1 MSEPELSFLID
12 DAGDFKAWKLQH
24 PNARVLLDVMIFR
37 WRVASARVL
46 GRPGKWAA
54 FDAEQW
60 CAWSKLSYDQYKRAL
75 RVLVRDGLVIRERH
89 RFGGLTVLA
98 FIQPTPLALIYQGKE
113 GDFARLGKAAA
124 LTIAPIAAPSA
135 APTGAPTDHTTIT
148 TVTTPPS
155 SQQNCDPPPCIAP
168 TPHGSGKTTGGE
180 QEKGNVIPFPT
191 ATTDAKSLTVSLKE
205 KPHVIWEAAYAESY
219 PGSFTA
225 LTMINRKQLNDFVSK
240 CPAGH
245 GGNIL
250 QHAVQ
255 RWAQFCQR
263 AKQDE
268 AAFNLPPKPATGFL
282 LKFITSAVSLWLED
296 HGLIIVGDQVQADT
310 TPKAYVVSTPTTAAA
325 KVQLTA
331 KPAVSD
337 KATKAEM
344 LAILNEPDEEPVSHA
359 G

>member
-1 MSEPELSFLID
+1 MSEPELSFPID

-60 CAWSKLSYDQYKRAL
+60 CAWSKLSHDQYKRAL
-75 RVLVRDGLVIRERH
+75 RLLVRDGLVIRERH
-89 RFGGLTVLA
+89 RFGGSTVLA
-98 FIQPTPLALIYQGKE
+98 FIQPTPLALTYQGKE
-113 GDFARLGKAAA
+113 GDLARLGKAAA
-124 LTIAPIAAPSA
+124 LTITPTAAPST
-135 APTGAPTDHTTIT
+135 APTGAPTDYTTIT
-148 TVTTPPS
+148 TITTPPP

-168 TPHGSGKTTGGE
+168 AANGSGKTTGGE

-191 ATTDAKSLTVSLKE
+191 PTTDVNGLPVPLKL
-205 KPHVIWEAAYAESY
+205 KPNGIWEAAFADSC

-225 LTMINRKQLNDFVSK
+225 LTAVNRKQLKDFVSK
-240 CPAGH
+240 CPAGY

-250 QHAVQ
+250 DHTV
-255 RWAQFCQR
+255 RHWSQFNQR

-268 AAFNLPPKPATGFL
+268 AAFMLPPKPATGFL
-282 LKFITSAVSLWLED
+282 LKFIASAVGLWMED
-296 HGLIIVGDQVQADT
+296 HGLIFADGQVQVDT
-310 TPKAYVVSTPTTAAA
+310 KPNSYVVSTPTTAAA
-325 KVQLTA
+325 KVQLIA
-331 KPAVSD
+331 PPKVSD

-344 LAILNEPDEEPVSHA
+344 LAILNEPDEEDTLQA